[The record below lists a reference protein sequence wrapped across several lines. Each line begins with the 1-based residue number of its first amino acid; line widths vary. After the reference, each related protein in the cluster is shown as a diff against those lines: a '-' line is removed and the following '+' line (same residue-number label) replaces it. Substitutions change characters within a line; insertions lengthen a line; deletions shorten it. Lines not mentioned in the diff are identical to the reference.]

1 MWFTEVDL
9 EAVLD
14 SPVIPLSR
22 ALGFEVGSKLL
33 LNAKPDSPIELRC
46 GDQPMF
52 IGKIVRH
59 GNHISIRIDHHRRM
73 TKAEP

>member
-1 MWFTEVDL
+1 MWETHLAEAVWFTEVDL

-52 IGKIVRH
+52 IGKI
-59 GNHISIRIDHHRRM
+59 G
-73 TKAEP
+73 